1 MDVVHASELIDALP
15 AALDIASQ
23 RTMMHAKPMKTVLVV
38 EDTEDL
44 RELFMEV
51 LRRAG
56 YGVVAAE
63 NGQAALEV
71 LDTLAESPCLV
82 LLDLMMPVMDGATF
96 LKILREKR
104 AAVTPPVVVVSATIG
119 VGGVTGV
126 AGLLR
131 KPVASSVLLDV
142 VRDCCGPP

>member
-1 MDVVHASELIDALP
+1 MNL
-15 AALDIASQ
+15 
-23 RTMMHAKPMKTVLVV
+23 RYMKTVLVV

-56 YGVVAAE
+56 YQVLGAE
-63 NGQAALEV
+63 NGQVALDILDAALEPP
-71 LDTLAESPCLV
+71 SLV

-96 LKILREKR
+96 MRILHEADR
-104 AAVTPPVVVVSATIG
+104 APAPPVIVVSATIG
-119 VGGVTGV
+119 ARGVPG
-126 AGLLR
+126 AASLLK
-131 KPVASSVLLDV
+131 KPVASGVLLDV